1 LQETLIQLAI
11 FIMAGFL
18 GFELISRVP
27 NLLHTPLMSATNA
40 IHGIILVGGM
50 ITIAADGPAWVK
62 FVGFLAVFF
71 GALMSATN
79 AIHGIILVGGMITIA
94 ADGPAWVKFVGFL
107 AVFFG
112 ALNVVGGFWVTNRM
126 LSMFRPPK
134 ARVKKRKG

>member
-1 LQETLIQLAI
+1 MQETLIQFTVFVL
-11 FIMAGFL
+11 AGFL

-50 ITIAADGPAWVK
+50 ITVAADGPVWVK
-62 FVGFLAVFF
+62 A
-71 GALMSATN
+71 
-79 AIHGIILVGGMITIA
+79 
-94 ADGPAWVKFVGFL
+94 VGFL

-126 LSMFRPPK
+126 LGMFRPPK
-134 ARVKKRKG
+134 PRVKRRKG

>member
-1 LQETLIQLAI
+1 MQETLIQFAI
-11 FIMAGFL
+11 FVMAGFL

-50 ITIAADGPAWVK
+50 ITIATDGPIWVK
-62 FVGFLAVFF
+62 A
-71 GALMSATN
+71 
-79 AIHGIILVGGMITIA
+79 
-94 ADGPAWVKFVGFL
+94 VGFL

-134 ARVKKRKG
+134 ARVKRRKG

>member
-1 LQETLIQLAI
+1 MQETLIQFAI
-11 FIMAGFL
+11 FVMAGFL

-40 IHGIILVGGM
+40 IHGVILVGGM
-50 ITIAADGPAWVK
+50 ITIATDGPIWVK
-62 FVGFLAVFF
+62 A
-71 GALMSATN
+71 
-79 AIHGIILVGGMITIA
+79 
-94 ADGPAWVKFVGFL
+94 VGFL

-134 ARVKKRKG
+134 ARVKRRKG